1 MTIAYWCVLAALVLP
16 YLYIGYAKFTGGDF
30 GPKQNHNPREFLEK
44 LEGARKRAFWAQQN
58 SFEVTP
64 GFAAAVI
71 IAQQISEAGQG
82 TIDGLALTFVAS
94 RVLYGICYIADW
106 ASIRSL
112 VWAVGMVCI
121 VALFAVS
128 A

>member
-16 YLYIGYAKFTGGDF
+16 YLFIGFAKFTGRDF
-30 GPKQNHNPREFLEK
+30 GPKENHNPREFLEK
-44 LEGARKRAFWAQQN
+44 LDGARKRAYWAQQN

-64 GFAAAVI
+64 PFAVAVVIAHQVGEAA
-71 IAQQISEAGQG
+71 QG
-82 TIDGLALTFVAS
+82 TIDLLAITFLIS
-94 RVLYGICYIADW
+94 RVLYGICYIRDW
-106 ASIRSL
+106 ASPRSL

-121 VALFAVS
+121 LALFGVS